1 MEKKISCFVIMPFSK
16 SNKHHSKK
24 YWTNQFS
31 NFLKPEIEKLENI
44 EVHRSEELR
53 GDIVKDIIISLY
65 ESDIV
70 IADITDHN
78 PNVFWELGVRLSLQY
93 KTITI
98 AEEDTVIPFDV
109 STKKVLFYSSKKK
122 PDINKQFFTDL
133 NNAIH
138 DCINNPDK
146 SDSVVIDTLSLH
158 KSTSTEEPD
167 SESEIQEAIFN
178 FKKLLKRLYN
188 SKGVIAKAFASDL
201 LNDDKFKK
209 YLGVSPGTRYG
220 NSLGDHEIY
229 ILDGEYYIIP
239 NSVTLRKIDTNRNYI
254 DLLSMHSEESEFQS
268 VLDSLNDEIIRY
280 IEEQKEV

>member
-1 MEKKISCFVIMPFSK
+1 MPFSK

-93 KTITI
+93 KTIII

-201 LNDDKFKK
+201 LNDNKFKK

>member
-1 MEKKISCFVIMPFSK
+1 MPFSK